1 MIDFVRLFA
10 PHVSARKLDE
20 VRRARSQNEINELFS
35 DTELPLRGGCADGV
49 IEAA

>member
-1 MIDFVRLFA
+1 MFEFVQLFA

-20 VRRARSQNEINELFS
+20 VRRARSQNEIDELFEEV
-35 DTELPLRGGCADGV
+35 DLPIRGGCADGI